1 MRGLQRRAATFQSDL
16 TMDFREYATKETTDL
31 VDKLAKAASAGAQA
45 AVQRVSE
52 EAKSRLDALQADL
65 KAKTDRIA
73 ELEAAAKKAERE
85 AREAETEHAAAHA
98 ELKKKHDAARAELQ
112 KAREQFDAT
121 LRAADEK
128 LREEAKA
135 AQQLRHQVE
144 SLQQKL
150 RADAQAAQV
159 AQEQV
164 RMVAHTAQEKL
175 RQELQAKIDAAVA
188 AQARAA
194 DLAKSN
200 DAQLRA
206 ARAQAEAARA
216 ELDAVRLDS
225 SSADGQMERLLVSF
239 EMLSG
244 ATSITDLLIALA
256 ETLANEFK
264 RVALFRLKGNKLQ
277 GEYQTGFD
285 LNTDVAKVVIPL
297 SMDSL
302 LARAVT
308 SGCIETMEADNPEA
322 PKAPFGGSPS
332 CALALPV
339 AAGGETLGIL
349 YADDGPDGVSS
360 DTAGARGLKGRF
372 AEVLL
377 RHTVALA
384 LRLTAELRRLAEL
397 RGHAARL
404 LNHAEEMY
412 IADVEAGTQG
422 PELQARLKENVECA
436 RRLYAQRVAI
446 EGPAAAGLLEDQLVQ
461 LIEQRGETQ
470 FARDLASAAEISAA
484 GRRAEAS

>member
-1 MRGLQRRAATFQSDL
+1 
-16 TMDFREYATKETTDL
+16 MDFREYATKEAAEL
-31 VDKLAKAASAGAQA
+31 VEKLAKAASAGAQA
-45 AVQRVSE
+45 AVQRVAD
-52 EAKSRLDALQADL
+52 EAKARLDAVQADL
-65 KAKTDRIA
+65 KARNDRLK
-73 ELEAAAKKAERE
+73 ELEAAHEEAHRQARDAE
-85 AREAETEHAAAHA
+85 AAHA
-98 ELKKKHDAARAELQ
+98 ATHADLKKKHDAARAELQ
-112 KAREQFDAT
+112 TAREQFE
-121 LRAADEK
+121 AAARGAEEK
-128 LREEAKA
+128 LRDETQA

-144 SLQQKL
+144 ALQQKL
-150 RADAQAAQV
+150 RADAQAAQA
-159 AQEQV
+159 AQEQI
-164 RMVAHTAQEKL
+164 RLTAHTSQEKL

-200 DAQLRA
+200 EAQLRA
-206 ARAQAEAARA
+206 ARAQVEAARA
-216 ELDAVRLDS
+216 ELDASRVDL
-225 SSADGQMERLLVSF
+225 SSADGHMERLLVSF
-239 EMLSG
+239 EGLAG
-244 ATSITDLLIALA
+244 ASNITDLLIALA
-256 ETLANEFK
+256 ETLATEFK

-285 LNTDVAKVVIPL
+285 LSTDVGKVVIPL

-308 SGCIETMEADNPEA
+308 SGCIETMEADNPDA

-349 YADDGPDGVSS
+349 YADDGPDGNTS
-360 DTAGARGLKGRF
+360 DPAGARGLKGRY
-372 AEVLL
+372 AELLL

-384 LRLTAELRRLAEL
+384 LRLTAELRNLAEL
-397 RGHAARL
+397 RGHASRL

-412 IADVEAGTQG
+412 VADVEAGTH
-422 PELQARLKENVECA
+422 PAELKARLLENVECA

-446 EGPAAAGLLEDQLVQ
+446 EGPAAANLLEDQLVQ
-461 LIEQRGETQ
+461 LVEQRVDSQ
-470 FARDLASAAEISAA
+470 FGRDLASIVDVSA

>member
-1 MRGLQRRAATFQSDL
+1 ME
-16 TMDFREYATKETTDL
+16 FRDYAVKETAEF
-31 VDKLAKAASAGAQA
+31 VEKLAKAATAGAQA
-45 AVQRVSE
+45 AAQRVAD
-52 EAKSRLDALQADL
+52 EAKTRLDAALADL
-65 KAKTDRIA
+65 KARDARVA
-73 ELEAAAKKAERE
+73 ELQAAHEKAERQ
-85 AREAETEHAAAHA
+85 ARDAEAAHTA
-98 ELKKKHDAARAELQ
+98 ATAALEKKHEAVRAEIQAARDQAE
-112 KAREQFDAT
+112 
-121 LRAADEK
+121 
-128 LREEAKA
+128 KA
-135 AQQLRHQVE
+135 ARSAEQAARSTEQKLHEQLQAAEQLRHQIDG
-144 SLQQKL
+144 LQQKL
-150 RADAQAAQV
+150 RADAQAAQA
-159 AQEQV
+159 AQEQI
-164 RMVAHTAQEKL
+164 RLTAHTTAEKL

-194 DLAKSN
+194 DAAKSN

-206 ARAQAEAARA
+206 ARAQVEAARA
-216 ELDAVRLDS
+216 ELEAAKVDLTG
-225 SSADGQMERLLVSF
+225 ADGQMERLLVSF
-239 EMLSG
+239 ETLAA
-244 ATSITDLLIALA
+244 ATTISDLLLALA
-256 ETLANEFK
+256 ETLAGEFK

-277 GEYQTGFD
+277 GDFQIGFD
-285 LNTDVAKVVIPL
+285 LSTDVAKVVIPL

-308 SGCIETMEADNPEA
+308 SGCIETMEAENPEA

-349 YADDGPDGVSS
+349 YADDGHEGATS

-372 AEVLL
+372 AELLL

-384 LRLTAELRRLAEL
+384 LRLTAELRNLAEL

-412 IADVEAGTQG
+412 SADIEAGIQG
-422 PELQARLKENVECA
+422 AELQSRLLENIECA

-446 EGPAAAGLLEDQLVQ
+446 EGPAAAGLLEDQLVL
-461 LIEQRGETQ
+461 LIEQRADTPFGQ
-470 FARDLASAAEISAA
+470 DLGAVIDVATG